1 MTEQRLLL
9 ATTNRGKVREL
20 RKLLRGLPLRI
31 EGLEKYPGIGKYRE
45 IGKTFEDISRG
56 KCLFYSR
63 KYPGLVLAEDS
74 GLEVEVLGGRP
85 GVRSARFS
93 GPGASDEKN
102 IQKLLKLLEGMPS
115 SQRRASFVCVATL
128 GGQGRLIKSFR
139 GRVRGLILT
148 EPDGKNGFGY
158 DPVFYY
164 PPLRKSFARLRPEE
178 KNLVSHRGRA
188 LRKLRRFLEGYLKNK

>member
-9 ATTNRGKVREL
+9 ATTNRGKLREL
-20 RKLLRGLPLRI
+20 KRLLRGLRLKI
-31 EGLEKYPGIGKYRE
+31 ESLDRHPELKKYRE
-45 IGKTFEDISRG
+45 TGKSFEANSRG

-63 KYPGLVLAEDS
+63 KFDGLVLAEDS
-74 GLEVEVLGGRP
+74 GLEVEALGGRP
-85 GVRSARFS
+85 GVYSARFS
-93 GPGASDEKN
+93 GPGATDRKN
-102 IQKLLKLLEGMPS
+102 IEKLLRLLAAVPAAR
-115 SQRRASFVCVATL
+115 RRASFVCVVSL
-128 GGQGRLIKSFR
+128 GKNGHLIKCFR
-139 GRVRGLILT
+139 GRVRGLILS

-188 LRKLRRFLEGYLKNK
+188 LRKLRRFLENYLQTR

>member
-1 MTEQRLLL
+1 MTEHRLLL

-20 RKLLRGLPLRI
+20 KKLLRGLGLRI
-31 EGLEKYPGIGKYRE
+31 ESLDRHPEFKKYRE
-45 IGKTFEDISRG
+45 TGKSFEANSRG

-63 KYPGLVLAEDS
+63 KFDGLVLAEDS
-74 GLEVEVLGGRP
+74 GLEVEALDGQP

-93 GPGASDEKN
+93 GARASDEKN
-102 IQKLLKLLEGMPS
+102 IKKLLKLLSAVPRPK
-115 SQRRASFVCVATL
+115 RRARFVCVASL
-128 GGQGRLIKSFR
+128 GQGGRIIKTFK
-139 GRVRGLILT
+139 GQVHGLILF
-148 EPDGKNGFGY
+148 EPDGQNGFGY

-188 LRKLRRFLEGYLKNK
+188 LRKLRRFLENYLQTG

>member
-9 ATTNRGKVREL
+9 ATTNRGKLREL
-20 RKLLRGLPLRI
+20 KRLLRGLRLKI
-31 EGLEKYPGIGKYRE
+31 ESLDRHPELKKYRE
-45 IGKTFEDISRG
+45 TGKSFEANSQG

-63 KYPGLVLAEDS
+63 KFDGLVLAEDS
-74 GLEVEVLGGRP
+74 GLEVEALGGRP
-85 GVRSARFS
+85 GVYSARFS
-93 GPGASDEKN
+93 GPGASDRKN
-102 IQKLLKLLEGMPS
+102 IEKLLRLLAAVPAAR
-115 SQRRASFVCVATL
+115 RRASFVCVVSL
-128 GGQGRLIKSFR
+128 GKNGHLIKCFR
-139 GRVRGLILT
+139 GRVRGLILS

-188 LRKLRRFLEGYLKNK
+188 LRKLRRFLENYLQTR